1 MLAEARNHLCNTMV
15 KAGLPRLLFQVIEIS
30 PNEENVVKALYLL
43 KIISFSNLDNLT
55 ILIKML

>member
-1 MLAEARNHLCNTMV
+1 MLAKPRKYLCNTMV
-15 KAGLPRLLFQVIEIS
+15 KAGLPRLLFQVMEIS
-30 PNEENVVKALYLL
+30 NEENVVKALYLL

>member
-1 MLAEARNHLCNTMV
+1 MLAEARKHLCNTMV
-15 KAGLPRLLFQVIEIS
+15 KAGLPRLLFQIMETS
-30 PNEENVVKALYLL
+30 SNEENMVKALYLL

>member
-15 KAGLPRLLFQVIEIS
+15 KAGLPRLLFQVMEIS
-30 PNEENVVKALYLL
+30 NEENVVKALYLL

>member
-1 MLAEARNHLCNTMV
+1 MV
-15 KAGLPRLLFQVIEIS
+15 KAGLPRLLFQVMEIS
-30 PNEENVVKALYLL
+30 NEENVVKALYLL

>member
-1 MLAEARNHLCNTMV
+1 MLAEVRKHLCNTMV
-15 KAGLPRLLFQVIEIS
+15 KAGRLLLQVMEIS

-43 KIISFSNLDNLT
+43 KIISFSNLDNLN

>member
-1 MLAEARNHLCNTMV
+1 MLAEARKHLCNTMV
-15 KAGLPRLLFQVIEIS
+15 KAGLPRLLFQVMEIS
-30 PNEENVVKALYLL
+30 NEENVVKALYLL